1 MIIDQ
6 LIFRIERLDQV
17 ETSSVEDYFQED
29 VWRPFL
35 NRFFEVIDK
44 EATFTTEFKGTWQT
58 FMSECLWKMIQEVL
72 DKERWFIDIMDL
84 DHLTLEYNIYD
95 ARDILDLNDAEFKV
109 FLKKELHKKGKGKL
123 TN

>member
-6 LIFRIERLDQV
+6 LIFRIERLNQV

-35 NRFFEVIDK
+35 NRFFEVIDE
-44 EATFTTEFKGTWQT
+44 EATFTTEFKETWQT
-58 FMSECLWKMIQEVL
+58 FMLECLRKMIQEVL
-72 DKERWFIDIMDL
+72 DKERRFIDITDL
-84 DHLTLEYNIYD
+84 DRLTLEYDIYD
-95 ARDILDLNDAEFKV
+95 AGDILDLNDAEFKA
-109 FLKKELHKKGKGKL
+109 FLKKELHKKGKGKP